1 MSKTIFITGTDT
13 AVGKTT
19 ISVLLLKKLNRLGYK
34 TFAMKPLASG
44 CIMDINYNL
53 INDDALALQA
63 AASIFKPY
71 AVVNPIALKEP
82 IAPHL
87 AAKLMGK
94 RLSGALLMETI
105 ISHLQPEADI
115 NLIEG
120 VGGWSV
126 PLNEKELFSEV
137 ISNLKIPVILV
148 VAIKLGCLNHAI
160 LTYHNI
166 LQMKVP
172 LLGWVANCIEPDTLT
187 SSENI
192 ATLNQWIDAPCL
204 GVITFKS

>member
-1 MSKTIFITGTDT
+1 MSKSIFITGTDT

-19 ISVLLLKKLNRLGYK
+19 VSLFLLKKLKQLGYT
-34 TFAMKPLASG
+34 TFAMKPIASG
-44 CIMDINYNL
+44 CTMNKNNDL

-63 AASIFKPY
+63 AASILKPY
-71 AVVNPIALKEP
+71 SLVNPIALKEP

-94 RLSGALLMETI
+94 ALSIDLVTKAITSCLAA
-105 ISHLQPEADI
+105 EADI

-126 PLNEKELFSEV
+126 PLNETELFSEV
-137 ISNLKIPVILV
+137 ICHLKIPIILV

-160 LTYHNI
+160 LTYHTI
-166 LQMKVP
+166 RQMKVP
-172 LLGWVANCIEPDTLT
+172 ILGWVANCIEREMLARN
-187 SSENI
+187 ENI
-192 ATLNQWIDAPCL
+192 ETLRQWIAAPCL
-204 GVITFKS
+204 GIIPFKT

>member
-1 MSKTIFITGTDT
+1 MSKNIFITGTDT

-19 ISVLLLKKLNRLGYK
+19 VSILLLKKLEQLGYK
-34 TFAMKPLASG
+34 TFAMKPIASG
-44 CIMDINYNL
+44 CTMDKNNHL
-53 INDDALALQA
+53 VNEDALALQA
-63 AASIFKPY
+63 TASIFKPY
-71 AVVNPIALKEP
+71 PVVNPIALKEP

-87 AAKLMGK
+87 AAKLMDK
-94 RLSGALLMETI
+94 RLSVALLTETI
-105 ISHLQPEADI
+105 TAHLQAEADI
-115 NLIEG
+115 NIIEG

-126 PLNEKELFSEV
+126 PLNETELFSEV
-137 ISNLKIPVILV
+137 ICHLKIPVILV

-172 LLGWVANCIEPDTLT
+172 LLGWVANCIEQDALA

-192 ATLNQWIDAPCL
+192 ETLKQWIDAPCL
-204 GVITFKS
+204 GVIPFRI

>member
-1 MSKTIFITGTDT
+1 MPKSIFITGTDT

-19 ISVLLLKKLNRLGYK
+19 ISCLLLKKLKQLGYK
-34 TFAMKPLASG
+34 TFAMKPIASG
-44 CIMDINYNL
+44 CTMDENNHFV
-53 INDDALALQA
+53 NEDALALQA

-71 AVVNPIALKEP
+71 PAINPIALKEP

-94 RLSGALLMETI
+94 KLSVALLTETI
-105 ISHLQPEADI
+105 TAHVQAEADI
-115 NLIEG
+115 NIIEG

-126 PLNEKELFSEV
+126 PLNETELFSEA
-137 ISNLKIPVILV
+137 ILQLNIPTILV

-166 LQMKVP
+166 VQMKVP
-172 LLGWVANCIEPDTLT
+172 LLGWVANCIEQDTLA
-187 SSENI
+187 SSGNI
-192 ATLNQWIDAPCL
+192 ETLKQWIHAPCL
-204 GVITFKS
+204 GVVPFRS